1 MWQNWA
7 DLKTTIYFILPQ
19 NYTFDASSKVQKSDS
34 YFFVQISKQ
43 EEEPRATY
51 HKASAVK
58 LVVVVVFR
66 GIEPVPPHRR
76 PHGWVYHS
84 PMALRGT
91 NNAQQTNQSN
101 EQFHINFFPKK
112 FFLEWLCFNF
122 WISCATNK
130 AQCSSYLKKKKQSYI
145 FFVRRVFYKR

>member
-34 YFFVQISKQ
+34 YFFVHISKQ
-43 EEEPRATY
+43 EEPRATY

-122 WISCATNK
+122 LISCATNK
-130 AQCSSYLKKKKQSYI
+130 AQCSSYL
-145 FFVRRVFYKR
+145 

>member
-19 NYTFDASSKVQKSDS
+19 NYTFDASSKVHKSDS

-130 AQCSSYLKKKKQSYI
+130 AQCSSYL
-145 FFVRRVFYKR
+145 